1 MKNSNNKSILK
12 TREKF
17 NSEKYNVFT
26 EVIDKVASSWNDDKR
41 MQSIYLIKTCI
52 CIWNEQRSSKWKR
65 SDSMKQYNKTMLR
78 MINFNNVTNK
88 SIKEHNP
95 NWPQIPDHPCW
106 ILVFGGSGL
115 GETNSLFN
123 LTNQQPDTDKISLY
137 AKQKRNYSF
146 IWMIFIKKNEEYS
159 PNKKCKILIAF
170 DDMIADMFRI
180 KNLIQQYMKYLSGV
194 ES

>member
-1 MKNSNNKSILK
+1 
-12 TREKF
+12 
-17 NSEKYNVFT
+17 
-26 EVIDKVASSWNDDKR
+26 
-41 MQSIYLIKTCI
+41 
-52 CIWNEQRSSKWKR
+52 
-65 SDSMKQYNKTMLR
+65 